1 MLYKAIM
8 KSIYLNCSAKNFA
21 KVVSYSFAST
31 MSLTLLCF
39 SSPFHITT
47 ASAQTI
53 ENANLSQTATTSISN
68 AISTLIQVL
77 RSKNT
82 EARVNAARA
91 LGGMGNQAKIAE
103 PALMVALHDSESKV
117 RYTAATAL
125 ANLGGDTKVA
135 LPVLHEALQNESKW
149 IRSDAAFALSNLAL
163 NMQTKVRSLSDKEL
177 NQAIKDLEK
186 TLEVIG
192 KSKYDVSP
200 QAVKS
205 INDSLESLKLIS
217 REVLRKDF

>member
-1 MLYKAIM
+1 MSYKAIM
-8 KSIYLNCSAKNFA
+8 KSIYLNCWVKDFA
-21 KVVSYSFAST
+21 KFASYSFAS
-31 MSLTLLCF
+31 SISVTLLCF
-39 SSPFHITT
+39 SSPLFITT

-53 ENANLSQTATTSISN
+53 ENANPSQTATTSIKDV
-68 AISTLIQVL
+68 ISTLIQVL
-77 RSKNT
+77 RSENR

-103 PALMVALHDSESKV
+103 PALMVALNDSESEV

-135 LPVLHEALQNESKW
+135 LPLLHEALNNESKW

-163 NMQTKVRSLSDKEL
+163 NMQAKVRSLSEKEL

-186 TLEVIG
+186 TLEVMG
-192 KSKYDVSP
+192 KSEYDVSP

-205 INDSLESLKLIS
+205 IGDSVDSLK
-217 REVLRKDF
+217 RERQRI

>member
-8 KSIYLNCSAKNFA
+8 KSIYLNCWVKDFA
-21 KVVSYSFAST
+21 KFAGYGFAST
-31 MSLTLLCF
+31 ISVTLLCF
-39 SSPFHITT
+39 SSPLFITT

-53 ENANLSQTATTSISN
+53 ENTNSQTATISIKGV
-68 AISTLIQVL
+68 ISTLIQVL
-77 RSKNT
+77 RSEDA

-103 PALMVALHDSESKV
+103 PALTVALNDSESEV

-125 ANLGGDTKVA
+125 TNLGGDTKVA
-135 LPVLHEALQNESKW
+135 LPLLHEALNNESKW

-163 NMQTKVRSLSDKEL
+163 NMQAKVRSLSDKEL

-186 TLEVIG
+186 TLEVIE

-205 INDSLESLKLIS
+205 INDSVDSLK
-217 REVLRKDF
+217 RERQRI

>member
-1 MLYKAIM
+1 M

-21 KVVSYSFAST
+21 NVSYSFAST
-31 MSLTLLCF
+31 ISLTLLCF
-39 SSPFHITT
+39 SSPLFITT
-47 ASAQTI
+47 ALAQTT
-53 ENANLSQTATTSISN
+53 ENANLQQTATASIKN
-68 AISTLIQVL
+68 AVSTLIQVL
-77 RSKNT
+77 RSENT

-103 PALMVALHDSESKV
+103 PALMVALNDSESEV

-135 LPVLHEALQNESKW
+135 LPLLQEALQNESKW
-149 IRSDAAFALSNLAL
+149 IRNDAAFALSNLAL
-163 NMQTKVRSLSDKEL
+163 NMQAKVRSLSDEEL
-177 NQAIKDLEK
+177 DQAITDFEK
-186 TLEVIG
+186 SLEVMG

-205 INDSLESLKLIS
+205 INDSLDSLK
-217 REVLRKDF
+217 RERQRG